1 MERTIELT
9 VTSNGEFLQKK
20 PPLQIALITYEKGL
34 PCLAF
39 ERPVN
44 DIELTK
50 ENIKELIKGLTE
62 LL

>member
-1 MERTIELT
+1 VESVLNLT
-9 VTSNGEFLQKK
+9 VTSAGELIKNK
-20 PPLQIALITYEKGL
+20 PPLKITVIKSSRL
-34 PCLAF
+34 PCIAF

-50 ENIKELIKGLTE
+50 ENIKELIKALTE